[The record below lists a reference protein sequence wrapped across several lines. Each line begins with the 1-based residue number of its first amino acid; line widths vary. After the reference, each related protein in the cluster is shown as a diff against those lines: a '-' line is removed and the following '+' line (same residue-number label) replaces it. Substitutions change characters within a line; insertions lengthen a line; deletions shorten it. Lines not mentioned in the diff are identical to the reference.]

1 MCTHLVREVIVK
13 TITRPI
19 SVQQPPDEGDWDLET
34 VEAGDDE

>member
-1 MCTHLVREVIVK
+1 MK

-34 VEAGDDE
+34 VEAGDDD